1 MSAITESA
9 ERHHALGGAWRFPGV
24 VAVCDHQVMVRR
36 VSSAVLV
43 GRDDELSRLRAALR
57 RAVAGTPA
65 TVVVA
70 GEAGVGKTRLVLE
83 LAREAQAAGVVVL
96 VGGCLDVGGDTLPYA
111 PLAEALRSLP
121 MVLGADELAV
131 VLEGARGEL
140 ARLVPELGE
149 AAAGAVETPPGRFL
163 ELLLGMLHRLA
174 EGRAVVL
181 VVEDLHWA
189 DRSTRDLLAFLV
201 RNLRRGVTLLLTV
214 RSDELHRRHPLR
226 PFLAELERGGR
237 VERIDLGRLSR
248 RELTELLTGIF
259 GEMPAAGLV
268 ADVWG
273 RSDGNPFF
281 AEELAAAHA
290 EGTQLPEALRD
301 LLLARVEA
309 LPEATQRVLQVAAVA
324 GRRVDH
330 HLLATVAGEPE
341 EELVELLREAV
352 LGHVLVE
359 VPGGGYAF
367 RHALVQE
374 AIYDD
379 LLQVERGPLH
389 AAYARALAERVQE
402 HGGHATAVELG
413 QLAHHWYAAND
424 LRAALPAA
432 IRAAVAAEATYA
444 HAEAFRHYERA
455 LELLEQA
462 PAAAVESPLD
472 RTGLLESAAKA
483 AYQAGEVHA
492 AIRLGRL
499 ALGTI
504 HQATEPLRAAV
515 VLELLSRCHW
525 YASPDLREATEAME
539 QALAVVPVEPP
550 TQELAMVL
558 AGHGRLLLMRGRNR
572 EAAGVCERAIA
583 VARQAGAPAEEASA
597 LTTLGTAVRL
607 FGQIDEGVA
616 HLERARALAEEVGAI
631 TEVGRSWINHSQVLL
646 SAGRCEEAAQ
656 VAREGLAVLRRLGLA
671 RAVGMI
677 ALGNAAEALTL
688 LGRWDEA
695 DRLLDQAVDLDLPGP
710 IVAVLRV
717 NRAHCRLRRGEA
729 AATRAELTQLLE
741 DVSSAGF
748 PDPQAVKPLCEL
760 LAEAA
765 IWEGCLDDARDA
777 VANGL
782 AMLAGTD
789 DPENTMSL
797 CMVGLAA
804 EAARVERTHVAS
816 GSGEAGDVDESRQVA
831 AALVERARE
840 LGKAMG
846 TALLPPAR
854 AALLAAEAEWSRVAG
869 HGDPARWADAA
880 AAWDALGYPW
890 PATYARWRQA
900 EALLTGGAARRGAS
914 ELLNTAWE
922 TARQLGAALLQR
934 EIEALATRARIEL
947 GPAAAELVAAAPS
960 EAARLGLTER
970 ELEVLKLLGTGLTN
984 RQIAEKLFIS
994 PKTASV
1000 HVSNILRKLDV
1011 ANRVQAGAIA
1021 QRLISRA

>member
-1 MSAITESA
+1 
-9 ERHHALGGAWRFPGV
+9 
-24 VAVCDHQVMVRR
+24 MVRR

-57 RAVAGTPA
+57 RAVAGSPA

-83 LAREAQAAGVVVL
+83 LAREAEVAGAAVL

-121 MVLGADELAV
+121 MMLGADELAG
-131 VLEGARGEL
+131 VLDGARGEL

-149 AAAGAVETPPGRFL
+149 PAAGAAETPPARFL
-163 ELLLGMLHRLA
+163 ELLLGVLHRLA
-174 EGRAVVL
+174 DARAVVL

-237 VERIDLGRLSR
+237 AERIDLRRLTR
-248 RELTELLTGIF
+248 HELTELLTEILGHA
-259 GEMPAAGLV
+259 PAPGLV
-268 ADVWG
+268 ADVWD

-281 AEELAAAHA
+281 AEELATAHA

-309 LPEATQRVLQVAAVA
+309 LPNAAQRVLQVAAVA

-330 HLLATVAGEPE
+330 HLLATVAAEPE
-341 EELVELLREAV
+341 GGLVELLREAV
-352 LGHVLVE
+352 VRHVLAE
-359 VPGGGYAF
+359 APGDGYAF

-379 LLQVERGPLH
+379 LLHVERGPLH

-402 HGGHATAVELG
+402 RGGHATAVELG

-424 LRAALPAA
+424 LRTALPAA
-432 IRAAVAAEATYA
+432 VRAAAAAEATYA

-462 PAAAVESPLD
+462 PAATVESPLD
-472 RTGLLESAAKA
+472 RAGLLESAAHA
-483 AYQAGEVHA
+483 AYQAGEVDA

-504 HQATEPLRAAV
+504 DQAAEPLRAAV

-525 YASPDLREATEAME
+525 YASPDLREAIDAME

-550 TQELAMVL
+550 TRELAMVL
-558 AGHGRLLLMRGRNR
+558 AGHGRLLLMRGRNQQ
-572 EAAGVCERAIA
+572 AAGVCERAIA
-583 VARQAGAPAEEASA
+583 VARQVGARAEEASA
-597 LTTLGTAVRL
+597 LTTLGTAIRL
-607 FGQIDEGVA
+607 LGQVDHGVA
-616 HLERARALAEEVGAI
+616 YLERARAVAEQAGAI

-656 VAREGLAVLRRLGLA
+656 VAREGLAALRRLGLA

-710 IVAVLRV
+710 IVAVLQV
-717 NRAHCRLRRGEA
+717 NRAHCRLRRGDA
-729 AATRAELTQLLE
+729 AAVRAELTQLME
-741 DVSSAGF
+741 DISNAGL

-760 LAEAA
+760 MAEAA
-765 IWEGCLDDARDA
+765 IWEGHLDDARDA

-782 AMLAGTD
+782 AMLTGTD
-789 DPENTMSL
+789 DPEITMSL
-797 CMVGLAA
+797 CVVGLAA
-804 EAARVERTHVAS
+804 EAARVEHAHISS
-816 GSGEAGDVDESRQVA
+816 GSGEAGEVDESRRVA
-831 AALVERARE
+831 VALVERARE

-854 AALLAAEAEWSRVAG
+854 AGLLAAEAEWSRVAG
-869 HGDPARWADAA
+869 DGDPARWADAA
-880 AAWDALGYPW
+880 AAWDALAYPW

-900 EALLTGGAARRGAS
+900 EALLTGGAARRDAG
-914 ELLNTAWE
+914 ELLTTAWE
-922 TARQLGAALLQR
+922 SARRLGAALLQR
-934 EIEALATRARIEL
+934 EIEALATRARIQL
-947 GPAAAELVAAAPS
+947 APAVAEPAPTAPS
-960 EAARLGLTER
+960 EAARLGLTQR
-970 ELEVLKLLGTGLTN
+970 ELEVLRMLGAGLSN
-984 RQIAEKLFIS
+984 RQIAEELFIS

-1021 QRLISRA
+1021 QRLSPLAPDS

>member
-1 MSAITESA
+1 
-9 ERHHALGGAWRFPGV
+9 
-24 VAVCDHQVMVRR
+24 MVRR

-57 RAVAGTPA
+57 RAVAGSPA

-83 LAREAQAAGVVVL
+83 LAREAEVAGAAVL

-121 MVLGADELAV
+121 MMLGADELAG
-131 VLEGARGEL
+131 VLDGARGEL

-149 AAAGAVETPPGRFL
+149 PAAGAAETPPARFL
-163 ELLLGMLHRLA
+163 ELLLGVLHRLA
-174 EGRAVVL
+174 DARAVVL

-237 VERIDLGRLSR
+237 AERIDLRRLTR
-248 RELTELLTGIF
+248 HELTELLTEILGHA
-259 GEMPAAGLV
+259 PAPGLV
-268 ADVWG
+268 ADVWD

-281 AEELAAAHA
+281 AEELATAHA

-309 LPEATQRVLQVAAVA
+309 LPNAAQRVLQVAAVA

-330 HLLATVAGEPE
+330 HLLATVAAEPE
-341 EELVELLREAV
+341 GGLVELLREAV
-352 LGHVLVE
+352 VRHVLAE
-359 VPGGGYAF
+359 APGDGYAF

-379 LLQVERGPLH
+379 LLHVERGPLH

-402 HGGHATAVELG
+402 RGGHATAVELG

-432 IRAAVAAEATYA
+432 VRAAVAAEATYA

-462 PAAAVESPLD
+462 PAATVESPLD
-472 RTGLLESAAKA
+472 RAGLLESAAHA
-483 AYQAGEVHA
+483 AYQAGEVDA

-504 HQATEPLRAAV
+504 DQAAEPLRAAV

-525 YASPDLREATEAME
+525 YASPDLREAIDAME

-550 TQELAMVL
+550 TRELAMVL
-558 AGHGRLLLMRGRNR
+558 AGHGRLLLM
-572 EAAGVCERAIA
+572 
-583 VARQAGAPAEEASA
+583 
-597 LTTLGTAVRL
+597 
-607 FGQIDEGVA
+607 
-616 HLERARALAEEVGAI
+616 
-631 TEVGRSWINHSQVLL
+631 SWINHSQVLL

-656 VAREGLAVLRRLGLA
+656 VAREGLAALRRLGLA

-710 IVAVLRV
+710 IVAVLQV
-717 NRAHCRLRRGEA
+717 NRAHCRLRRGDA
-729 AATRAELTQLLE
+729 AAVRAELTQLME
-741 DVSSAGF
+741 DISNAGL

-760 LAEAA
+760 MAEAA
-765 IWEGCLDDARDA
+765 IWEGHLDDARDA

-782 AMLAGTD
+782 AMLTGTD
-789 DPENTMSL
+789 DPEITMSL
-797 CMVGLAA
+797 CVVGLAA
-804 EAARVERTHVAS
+804 EAARVEHAHISS
-816 GSGEAGDVDESRQVA
+816 GSGEAGEVDESRRVA
-831 AALVERARE
+831 VALVERARE

-854 AALLAAEAEWSRVAG
+854 AGLLAAEAEWSRVAG
-869 HGDPARWADAA
+869 DGDPARWADAA
-880 AAWDALGYPW
+880 AAWDALAYPW

-900 EALLTGGAARRGAS
+900 EALLTGGAARRDAG
-914 ELLNTAWE
+914 ELLTTAWE
-922 TARQLGAALLQR
+922 SARRLGAALLQR
-934 EIEALATRARIEL
+934 EIEALATRARIQL
-947 GPAAAELVAAAPS
+947 APAVAEPAPTAPS
-960 EAARLGLTER
+960 EAARLGLTQR
-970 ELEVLKLLGTGLTN
+970 ELEVLRMLGAGLSN
-984 RQIAEKLFIS
+984 RQIAEELFIS

-1021 QRLISRA
+1021 QRLSPLAPDS

>member
-1 MSAITESA
+1 
-9 ERHHALGGAWRFPGV
+9 
-24 VAVCDHQVMVRR
+24 MVRR

-43 GRDDELSRLRAALR
+43 GRDDELSRLRAALE
-57 RAVAGTPA
+57 RAVSGSPA

-83 LAREAQAAGVVVL
+83 LTWEAEVAGAVVL

-121 MVLGADELAV
+121 VVLGADELAS
-131 VLEGARGEL
+131 VLDGARGEL

-149 AAAGAVETPPGRFL
+149 PAAGAAETPPARFL
-163 ELLLGMLHRLA
+163 ELLLGVLHRLA
-174 EGRAVVL
+174 DGRAVVL

-189 DRSTRDLLAFLV
+189 DRSTRDLIAFLV
-201 RNLRRGVTLLLTV
+201 RNLRRGVMLLLTV

-237 VERIDLGRLSR
+237 AERFDLRRLTR
-248 RELTELLTGIF
+248 QELTELLTEIF
-259 GEMPAAGLV
+259 GKAPAPGLV
-268 ADVWG
+268 ADVWD

-281 AEELAAAHA
+281 AEELATAHA
-290 EGTQLPEALRD
+290 EGTQLPERLRD

-309 LPEATQRVLQVAAVA
+309 LPDAAQRVLRVAAVA

-330 HLLATVAGEPE
+330 HLLAAVAGEPE

-352 LGHVLVE
+352 LRHVLVE
-359 VPGGGYAF
+359 APGGGYAF

-389 AAYARALAERVQE
+389 AAYARALDERVQE
-402 HGGHATAVELG
+402 RGGNATAVELG

-455 LELLEQA
+455 LELWDQA
-462 PAAAVESPLD
+462 PDAAADSPLN
-472 RTGLLESAAKA
+472 RTGLLESAAHA
-483 AYQAGEVHA
+483 AYQAGEVGA
-492 AIRLGRL
+492 AIRLGQL
-499 ALGTI
+499 ALGAI
-504 HQATEPLRAAV
+504 DRATEPLRAAV

-525 YASPDLREATEAME
+525 YASPDLREATQAME
-539 QALAVVPVEPP
+539 QALAVAPAEPP
-550 TQELAMVL
+550 TRELAMVL

-583 VARQAGAPAEEASA
+583 VARQVDAPAEEASA
-597 LTTLGTAVRL
+597 LTTLGTAIRI
-607 FGQIDEGVA
+607 FGRFDDGVV
-616 HLERARALAEEVGAI
+616 HLERARALAERVGAI

-646 SAGRCEEAAQ
+646 SAGRCEEAVQ
-656 VAREGLAVLRRLGLA
+656 VAQEGLAVLRRLGLA

-677 ALGNAAEALTL
+677 VLGNAAEALTL

-710 IVAVLRV
+710 IVALLQV
-717 NRAHCRLRRGEA
+717 NRAYIRLRRGETA
-729 AATRAELTQLLE
+729 AVRGKLAQLLE
-741 DVSSAGF
+741 HVSTAGL
-748 PDPQAVKPLCEL
+748 PDPQTVRPLCQL

-765 IWEGCLDDARDA
+765 LWEGRLDEARDT
-777 VANGL
+777 VAKGF

-789 DPENTMSL
+789 DPESL
-797 CMVGLAA
+797 MNLCLVGLAV
-804 EAARVERTHVAS
+804 EATRVEQARIPSS
-816 GSGEAGDVDESRQVA
+816 GSGAGDMDESRRVA

-840 LGKAMG
+840 LGRAVG
-846 TALLPPAR
+846 TPRLPQAWASLLT
-854 AALLAAEAEWSRVAG
+854 AEAEWSRVAG
-869 HGDPARWADAA
+869 PSDPARWAGAA
-880 AAWDALGYPW
+880 AAWDAIACPW
-890 PATYARWRQA
+890 PATYARWRGA
-900 EALLTGGAARRGAS
+900 EALLGGGGARHDAS
-914 ELLNTAWE
+914 EMLQTAWE

-934 EIEALATRARIEL
+934 EIELLATRARIGLAPADAE
-947 GPAAAELVAAAPS
+947 PAADVPS
-960 EAARLGLTER
+960 EAERLGLTVR
-970 ELEVLKLLGTGLTN
+970 ELEVLRMLGGGLTN
-984 RQIAEKLFIS
+984 RQIAEELFIS

-1011 ANRVQAGAIA
+1011 PNRVQAAAIA
-1021 QRLISRA
+1021 QRLSRA

>member
-1 MSAITESA
+1 
-9 ERHHALGGAWRFPGV
+9 
-24 VAVCDHQVMVRR
+24 MVRR

-43 GRDDELSRLRAALR
+43 GRDDELSLLRGALG
-57 RAVAGTPA
+57 RAVGGSPA

-83 LAREAQAAGVVVL
+83 LAREAEVAGAVVL

-121 MVLGADELAV
+121 VVLGADELAD
-131 VLEGARGEL
+131 VLDGARGEL

-149 AAAGAVETPPGRFL
+149 PAAGAAETPPARFL
-163 ELLLGMLHRLA
+163 ELLLGVLHRLA
-174 EGRAVVL
+174 DGRAVVL

-237 VERIDLGRLSR
+237 VERIDLRRLTR
-248 RELTELLTGIF
+248 HELTELLTGIF
-259 GEMPAAGLV
+259 GHAPASGLV
-268 ADVWG
+268 AKVWD

-281 AEELAAAHA
+281 AEELATAHA
-290 EGTQLPEALRD
+290 EGTQLPEVLRD

-309 LPEATQRVLQVAAVA
+309 LPDAAQRVLRVAAVA

-352 LGHVLVE
+352 LRHVVVE

-379 LLQVERGPLH
+379 LLQVERRPLH
-389 AAYARALAERVQE
+389 AAYARALAERVRE

-424 LRAALPAA
+424 LGAALPAA
-432 IRAAVAAEATYA
+432 IRAAAAAEATYA

-455 LELLEQA
+455 LELWERA
-462 PAAAVESPLD
+462 PAAAVDSPLN

-492 AIRLGRL
+492 AIRLGRM

-504 HQATEPLRAAV
+504 DQATEPLRAAV

-583 VARQAGAPAEEASA
+583 VARQVGAPAEEASA
-597 LTTLGTAVRL
+597 LTTLGTAIRV
-607 FGQIDEGVA
+607 FGRFDDGVA

-631 TEVGRSWINHSQVLL
+631 SEVGRSWINHSQVLL
-646 SAGRCEEAAQ
+646 SAGRREEAAK
-656 VAREGLAVLRRLGLA
+656 VAQEGLAVLRRLGLA

-677 ALGNAAEALTL
+677 VLGNAAEALTL

-695 DRLLDQAVDLDLPGP
+695 DRLLDQAIDLDLPGP
-710 IVAVLRV
+710 IVALLQV
-717 NRAHCRLRRGEA
+717 NRAHSRLRRGEA
-729 AATRAELTQLLE
+729 AAVREELTRLLE
-741 DVSSAGF
+741 DVSTAGL
-748 PDPQAVKPLCEL
+748 PDPQTVWPLCQL

-765 IWEGCLDDARDA
+765 FWEGRLDEARA
-777 VANGL
+777 TVAKGL
-782 AMLAGTD
+782 LMLAGTD
-789 DPENTMSL
+789 DPETLMSL
-797 CMVGLAA
+797 YVVGLAA
-804 EAARVERTHVAS
+804 EAARVERARIPSS
-816 GSGEAGDVDESRQVA
+816 GGAAGEMDEARRVA

-840 LGKAMG
+840 LGEAVE
-846 TALLPPAR
+846 AARLPPVWAG
-854 AALLAAEAEWSRVAG
+854 LLTTEAEWSRVAG
-869 HGDPARWADAA
+869 TGDPARWADAA
-880 AAWDALGYPW
+880 AAWDAIACPW
-890 PATYARWRQA
+890 PATYARWRGA
-900 EALLTGGAARRGAS
+900 EALLAGGSARRDAG
-914 ELLNTAWE
+914 ELLETAWK

-934 EIEALATRARIEL
+934 EIELLATRARIEL
-947 GPAAAELVAAAPS
+947 APAVAEPASAPS
-960 EAARLGLTER
+960 EAERLGLTDR
-970 ELEVLKLLGTGLTN
+970 ELEVLGMLGNGLTN
-984 RQIAEKLFIS
+984 RQIANELFIS

-1000 HVSNILRKLDV
+1000 HVSNILRKLGV
-1011 ANRVQAGAIA
+1011 ANRVQAAAIA
-1021 QRLISRA
+1021 QRRRGVV